1 MNMTDVNLTNTGT
14 PTTNKHPLAAVVA
27 RVRAFGLDR
36 DLAKGVEPSRTAA
49 HAARARQL
57 TSERTRMNIAKELD
71 HLHDRVKPEPRVMYS
86 AAVKPSRASVR
97 ATQPQLVKLSERLR
111 TADAVEP
118 RGVAALRDLLTD
130 GAGPLYHDGN
140 VEILKQQLVDIDTW
154 LVHSDN

>member
-1 MNMTDVNLTNTGT
+1 MNMTNLNVTNTT
-14 PTTNKHPLAAVVA
+14 PATSKHRLAPVVA
-27 RVRAFGLDR
+27 RVRAIGLDR
-36 DLAKGVEPSRTAA
+36 DLAKGVEPSHSPV

-57 TSERTRMNIAKELD
+57 TSERSRLTIAKELD
-71 HLHDRVKPEPRVMYS
+71 HLQDRLKPEQRVSYT
-86 AAVKPSRASVR
+86 AAVKPVRAAVR
-97 ATQPQLVKLSERLR
+97 ATQPQLVKLSEQLR

-140 VEILKQQLVDIDTW
+140 VEILKQQLENIDTW